1 MAFTTGLAT
10 RRGVRQNGGLVTT
23 AQQPSRAS
31 CDQQPRSQVP
41 GALAVQVR
49 RFARRSVR
57 AAIVVG
63 VLFAALA
70 PIATGAPAMG
80 GGRIATACS
89 NETVNP
95 GFRNVSARFVLHGG
109 VSCTEAH
116 RTMRAYARAIADG
129 RCTSEICT
137 EVVFAGGWTCSATI
151 PALQRPNRPIWGC
164 ERSGASF
171 YVYRATRQSGA
182 PANPA
187 SFTIAGELSGVAAT
201 SASNAWA
208 IGSTGSGK
216 TLIVHW
222 NGTAWAQVPSPT
234 PAGSRLS
241 GVAATSAG
249 NAWAVGCS
257 SCSMGVGEPLIL
269 HWNGT
274 TWTQVPSPS
283 INGSLTAVAATSAT
297 DAWAIGTTT
306 NGTLILHWNGTAW
319 TRVPSPGGD
328 LFGVAATSAGN
339 AWAVGP
345 TGGGKT
351 LILRWNGTV
360 WKRTPSPSPD
370 ANTGL
375 TDYLDGVAATSAG
388 NAWAVGDISCGCGPG
403 GSLIERWN
411 GKVWKRSRSPGPR
424 AYGYLLAGVAAVSAN
439 NAWVVGATGDGV
451 GPTKALILSWNGAVW
466 TQVPSPRAG
475 AYGDLTGVAVT
486 SASNAWAVGS
496 VYSQRKNSPDRSN
509 YKTVILH
516 WNGTKWA

>member
-10 RRGVRQNGGLVTT
+10 RRGVRQNGGLVTI

-49 RFARRSVR
+49 RFARRPVR

-171 YVYRATRQSGA
+171 DVYKATRQSGA

-187 SFTIAGELSGVAAT
+187 SFTTAGGLSGVAAT

-216 TLIVHW
+216 
-222 NGTAWAQVPSPT
+222 
-234 PAGSRLS
+234 R
-241 GVAATSAG
+241 
-249 NAWAVGCS
+249 
-257 SCSMGVGEPLIL
+257 
-269 HWNGT
+269 
-274 TWTQVPSPS
+274 
-283 INGSLTAVAATSAT
+283 
-297 DAWAIGTTT
+297 
-306 NGTLILHWNGTAW
+306 
-319 TRVPSPGGD
+319 
-328 LFGVAATSAGN
+328 
-339 AWAVGP
+339 
-345 TGGGKT
+345 
-351 LILRWNGTV
+351 
-360 WKRTPSPSPD
+360 
-370 ANTGL
+370 
-375 TDYLDGVAATSAG
+375 
-388 NAWAVGDISCGCGPG
+388 
-403 GSLIERWN
+403 
-411 GKVWKRSRSPGPR
+411 
-424 AYGYLLAGVAAVSAN
+424 
-439 NAWVVGATGDGV
+439 
-451 GPTKALILSWNGAVW
+451 
-466 TQVPSPRAG
+466 
-475 AYGDLTGVAVT
+475 
-486 SASNAWAVGS
+486 
-496 VYSQRKNSPDRSN
+496 NSPDRSN

>member
-1 MAFTTGLAT
+1 MRSLDSELSLSGAFSPSERWFNKLARTALKLYVSHERLFSVASNGIACAGHHRTRMT
-10 RRGVRQNGGLVTT
+10 RRGRLARGDGNGVYNADSPHAGGSVRTGGLVTI
-23 AQQPSRAS
+23 AQQPSGAL

-63 VLFAALA
+63 VLLAALA
-70 PIATGAPAMG
+70 PIATRAPAMG

-95 GFRNVSARFVLHGG
+95 GFGNVSARFVLHGG

-171 YVYRATRQSGA
+171 DVYKATRESGA

-187 SFTIAGELSGVAAT
+187 SFNIAGELSGVAAT
-201 SASNAWA
+201 SAGNAWA

-222 NGTAWAQVPSPT
+222 NGTAWAQVPSPA

-257 SCSMGVGEPLIL
+257 SCSIGVGEPLIL

-283 INGSLTAVAATSAT
+283 PADSSLDRVAATSAT
-297 DAWAIGTTT
+297 NAWAIGTTT

-319 TRVPSPGGD
+319 TRVPSPSPGAGAF
-328 LFGVAATSAGN
+328 LRGVAGASAN
-339 AWAVGP
+339 SAWAVGSVRNHASALA
-345 TGGGKT
+345 KT
-351 LILRWNGTV
+351 LILHWNGTAWTRV
-360 WKRTPSPSPD
+360 PSPSPATGGD
-370 ANTGL
+370 DGL
-375 TDYLDGVAATSAG
+375 TDLAVTPSGSD
-388 NAWAVGDISCGCGPG
+388 WAIGYFGDCGCGPAA
-403 GSLIERWN
+403 SLIERWN
-411 GKVWKRSRSPGPR
+411 EIGR
-424 AYGYLLAGVAAVSAN
+424 AHV
-439 NAWVVGATGDGV
+439 
-451 GPTKALILSWNGAVW
+451 
-466 TQVPSPRAG
+466 
-475 AYGDLTGVAVT
+475 
-486 SASNAWAVGS
+486 
-496 VYSQRKNSPDRSN
+496 
-509 YKTVILH
+509 
-516 WNGTKWA
+516 

>member
-1 MAFTTGLAT
+1 M
-10 RRGVRQNGGLVTT
+10 
-23 AQQPSRAS
+23 
-31 CDQQPRSQVP
+31 QVP
-41 GALAVQVR
+41 RL
-49 RFARRSVR
+49 ARRAVR
-57 AAIVVG
+57 AASVLG
-63 VLFAALA
+63 VILAALA
-70 PIATGAPAMG
+70 PIATGARATG

-95 GFRNVSARFVLHGG
+95 GFGNVTARFVLHGN

-151 PALQRPNRPIWGC
+151 PALQRPNRPLWGC

-171 YVYRATRQSGA
+171 DVYKATRQSGA

-208 IGSTGSGK
+208 VGSTGSGK
-216 TLIVHW
+216 TLIVRW
-222 NGTAWAQVPSPT
+222 NGTAWAHVPSPA

-249 NAWAVGCS
+249 SAWAVGCS

-269 HWNGT
+269 QWNGT
-274 TWTQVPSPS
+274 AWTQALSPS
-283 INGSLTAVAATSAT
+283 LKGSLTAVAATSASN
-297 DAWAIGTTT
+297 AWAVGST
-306 NGTLILHWNGTAW
+306 GGKTLILHWNGTVW
-319 TRVPSPGGD
+319 KRVPSGGGALSGVTATPGGD
-328 LFGVAATSAGN
+328 
-339 AWAVGP
+339 AWAVG
-345 TGGGKT
+345 GSGRT
-351 LILRWNGTV
+351 LILHWNGTV
-360 WKRTPSPSPD
+360 WKRTPSPSPG

-375 TDYLDGVAATSAG
+375 ADYLDGVAATSAG

-411 GKVWKRSRSPGPR
+411 GKVWKQVRSPRR
-424 AYGYLLAGVAAVSAN
+424 ADGYLLTGVAAVSAN
-439 NAWVVGATGDGV
+439 NAWVVGATGSGV
-451 GPTKALILSWNGAVW
+451 GPTKALILRWNGAAW

-475 AYGDLTGVAVT
+475 AYGDLAGVAIT

-496 VYSQRKNSPDRSN
+496 SYTQNRSSFARSN

-516 WNGTKWA
+516 WNGTRWT